1 MTKAIMKIIA
11 KMIRP
16 FVNINYVFLTKLQIK

>member
-1 MTKAIMKIIA
+1 MIKIIA

-16 FVNINYVFLTKLQIK
+16 VVNINYVFLTKLRIK

>member
-1 MTKAIMKIIA
+1 MKIIA

>member
-1 MTKAIMKIIA
+1 MINIIA

-16 FVNINYVFLTKLQIK
+16 VVNINYVFLTKLRIK